1 LLRGF
6 DQQIADIIGS
16 YMEGHGVRFQRG
28 YVPIKVERI
37 EEGSPGKLK
46 VCECVFFLF
55 VLLNLFQEKIERN
68 SN

>member
-1 LLRGF
+1 
-6 DQQIADIIGS
+6 
-16 YMEGHGVRFQRG
+16 MEGHGVRFQRG